1 MSGVLLPWLEDE
13 EHWRFR
19 GWSKTEFW
27 TVYDEP
33 TYHQSNT
40 RYYPENDTLWSVYQW
55 EEVSTSEMVY
65 ESEIA
70 SGTYMYVNRSE
81 TANLALTGVP
91 ADGKMQSATP
101 DVYDANQ
108 HYEIELVGADT
119 AYITHVP
126 TGTPIGYDGTQ
137 MAAKALPWRIYH
149 EGDQT
154 LFWTTIKGKNYV
166 LWLKICDG
174 FGENCHA
181 GLKQSDP
188 GPSPMG
194 LMTTMMPTEIYAFT
208 CHPEAMVGI
217 DELESE
223 VGNERVIQFG
233 IYELHIRNGKKY
245 IILK

>member
-1 MSGVLLPWLEDE
+1 
-13 EHWRFR
+13 
-19 GWSKTEFW
+19 
-27 TVYDEP
+27 
-33 TYHQSNT
+33 
-40 RYYPENDTLWSVYQW
+40 
-55 EEVSTSEMVY
+55 MVY

-126 TGTPIGYDGTQ
+126 TGTPI
-137 MAAKALPWRIYH
+137 AAKASPWRIYH

-166 LWLKICDG
+166 LWLNIQ
-174 FGENCHA
+174 ENGGSKETYA
-181 GLKQSDP
+181 GLFQTNP
-188 GPSPMG
+188 GSSPMG